1 MKSDSTSDS
10 ASDSHPSRFAIAIRD
25 YAPKPSRKFQKLLP
39 LQAGIAELR
48 KRRASYKTIADI
60 LHNLDI
66 AVACD
71 TVFRF
76 CHEILGEPKA
86 HYRRRRKTATP
97 KGTKRLTNEP
107 AMQRVR
113 SLGGSLQKADHRT
126 QATGPRIADPNTI

>member
-1 MKSDSTSDS
+1 MKPDSTSDS
-10 ASDSHPSRFAIAIRD
+10 ASDSHPSRFAIAIQD

-86 HYRRRRKTATP
+86 HYRRGHKGATP
-97 KGTKRLTNEP
+97 KGTKQLTNEP
-107 AMQRVR
+107 AMQHAR
-113 SLGGSLQKADHRT
+113 SLNGSSQKTEHRT
-126 QATGPRIADPNTI
+126 HANGPRIADPNTI

>member
-10 ASDSHPSRFAIAIRD
+10 ASDSHPSRFASAIRD

-66 AVACD
+66 VVACD

-86 HYRRRRKTATP
+86 HYRRVRKAATP
-97 KGTKRLTNEP
+97 KGTKQLTNEP
-107 AMQRVR
+107 AMQHAR
-113 SLGGSLQKADHRT
+113 SLHASSQKTEHRT
-126 QATGPRIADPNTI
+126 NANGPRIADPNTI